1 MSAENAGKVVKRFVA
16 GAVCP
21 RCGEMDTIRV
31 YRNEIREYRECVR
44 CDYVDGQNLDGTP
57 EPAQELATRVNQQK
71 EDTPDTQV
79 IQFVNNP
86 NPGTKH

>member
-1 MSAENAGKVVKRFVA
+1 MSVIKRFVA

-31 YRNEIREYRECVR
+31 YRNEIREYRECVK
-44 CDYVDGQNLDGTP
+44 CDYVDGQNLDGSP
-57 EPAQELATRVNQQK
+57 EDESELVTRVNQQK

-79 IQFVNNP
+79 IQFMENP
-86 NPGTKH
+86 HPSKKH

>member
-1 MSAENAGKVVKRFVA
+1 MSVIKRFVA

-31 YRNEIREYRECVR
+31 YRNEIREYRECIK
-44 CDYVDGQNLDGTP
+44 CDYVDGQNLDGSP
-57 EPAQELATRVNQQK
+57 EDEAELVTRVNQQK

-79 IQFVNNP
+79 IQIMANP
-86 NPGTKH
+86 NPGKKD

>member
-1 MSAENAGKVVKRFVA
+1 MSVVKRFVA

-31 YRNEIREYRECVR
+31 YRNERREYRECVR

-57 EPAQELATRVNQQK
+57 EDVAELETRVNKKVELEPAQ
-71 EDTPDTQV
+71 PLN
-79 IQFVNNP
+79 FVT
-86 NPGTKH
+86 NPGSQRRDH